1 MKHLHWLV
9 HFSREK
15 KHFYASLPTHP
26 MDETQILN
34 TALELERK
42 GFRFYTEAERT
53 TENETGK
60 KMFAQLAKEETEH
73 IKELKE
79 IFNHLYP
86 EQSTKDIPLFDEEL
100 SAYAGEVEAL
110 KVAIAMEKKSIQFY
124 SDWAKG
130 NLEPLFNELIE
141 FEKKH
146 LELLEAELDYV
157 QKTGFWFDYYESS
170 QED

>member
-1 MKHLHWLV
+1 MSH
-9 HFSREK
+9 
-15 KHFYASLPTHP
+15 SLRQR
-26 MDETQILN
+26 MDEAEILN

-60 KMFAQLAKEETEH
+60 KMFAQLAKEEKEH
-73 IKELKE
+73 IREVRGMFK
-79 IFNHLYP
+79 HLYP
-86 EQSTKDIPLFDEEL
+86 EQSGKDIPLFDVEISEY
-100 SAYAGEVEAL
+100 SGEVEAL
-110 KVAIAMEKKSIQFY
+110 KIAIDMEKKSIQFY

-130 NLEPLFNELIE
+130 DLESLFKGLIE

-157 QKTGFWFDYYESS
+157 RKTGFWFDYYESS